1 MHISTEPKKP
11 EKWILIFSKNLKN
24 EFWIFQK
31 SENELWFISKLI
43 FAVVCVLELYILNQ
57 KSPSSY
63 SPGCYSVCLS
73 WFWFDPVN
81 LACIFI
87 VFKASKD
94 SKDPRGCKG
103 PKGCKC
109 SRGMLFCLFTLD
121 FQCFSCWLLAGCW
134 LSAGRLYAGWLAAGW
149 PWLADGW
156 RNTCLW
162 LAGCWLP
169 GSLLATHK

>member
-11 EKWILIFSKNLKN
+11 EKWILIFPKTWKMSFEFSKNLKMN
-24 EFWIFQK
+24 FDLFQNSYLLWFVYLNFTFWIK
-31 SENELWFISKLI
+31 R
-43 FAVVCVLELYILNQ
+43 
-57 KSPSSY
+57 SPSSY